1 MHIAWVDYKSD
12 KMRDCTYTEDAG
24 PEDLA
29 FKALVTP
36 GRQRDASKSKRIR
49 SKRFELNK
57 TKGS

>member
-1 MHIAWVDYKSD
+1 VDYKSD

-24 PEDLA
+24 PEDLT